1 MDIFDRYS
9 RRLPSDHGI
18 LQAVDAYR
26 AIVGPYG
33 AEQLSTLARAARD
46 KLLARVLPTGAEL
59 AALEQ
64 AIRLLRPAPL
74 VALDHTPPLP
84 TAAAEEFPEWSEFR
98 AASSALMPAVGRI
111 DFADPAAGQVGT
123 GFLVAPDLLL
133 TNRHV
138 VFYLTSGTGVLDPD
152 DALVRFRYEWGVTSK
167 ERPVAVRRVVV
178 VHPDLDLALLQLEAV
193 APRAHLRFAATP
205 PAVGDAVVAIGFPA
219 REDGNHFFVPAV
231 FESRFGVKRAA
242 PGRLA
247 ELTATALQHDCSTL
261 KGSSGSPLL
270 GLTSHEVV
278 GVHAEGV
285 FSWRNTAVPG
295 AAAAAFVE
303 GHA

>member
-1 MDIFDRYS
+1 
-9 RRLPSDHGI
+9 
-18 LQAVDAYR
+18 
-26 AIVGPYG
+26 
-33 AEQLSTLARAARD
+33 
-46 KLLARVLPTGAEL
+46 
-59 AALEQ
+59 
-64 AIRLLRPAPL
+64 
-74 VALDHTPPLP
+74 
-84 TAAAEEFPEWSEFR
+84 
-98 AASSALMPAVGRI
+98 
-111 DFADPAAGQVGT
+111 
-123 GFLVAPDLLL
+123 
-133 TNRHV
+133 
-138 VFYLTSGTGVLDPD
+138 
-152 DALVRFRYEWGVTSK
+152 VTSK

-178 VHPDLDLALLQLEAV
+178 VHSDLDLALLQLENTAV
-193 APRAHLRFAATP
+193 PPREPLRFAAAP

-247 ELTATALQHDCSTL
+247 EVTETALQHDCSTL

-270 GLTSHEVV
+270 GLTTHEVV

-295 AAAAAFVE
+295 ALAAEFVE